1 MMFKPN
7 QTIAA
12 LNRVKDRRAETFV
25 SPSCRAFTRLDL
37 VVTAALVLLLL
48 TVFGV
53 MYFGGH
59 GKAMRC
65 QANLRAMGN
74 AIQDFATE
82 HSDALPPAI
91 IDTKAMMW
99 DSQIVPYLPYKLV
112 KGGID
117 PVFKCPS
124 DSLPHARTRSYTMS
138 GHNMRNENWP
148 PGQDNATGV
157 GLIWNQETITRL
169 LGEPALKIAT
179 TNTDLLAL
187 VKRSQIP
194 SPSETM
200 VLTELINSGNN
211 LKEGRWAAIESPGQQ
226 LEQLFQNGTR
236 IHRGRYNYLM
246 LDGHVELMSPLQAG
260 DTYGNMK
267 MWRISKSD

>member
-1 MMFKPN
+1 MMFKSN
-7 QTIAA
+7 QTIITLIREISWRGKPPA
-12 LNRVKDRRAETFV
+12 
-25 SPSCRAFTRLDL
+25 PQQAFTRLDL
-37 VVTAALVLLLL
+37 VVTAAVVVLLA

-53 MYFGGH
+53 TYFGGH

-65 QANLRAMGN
+65 QANLKALGN
-74 AIQDFATE
+74 AIQDFASE

-91 IDTKAMMW
+91 IDTKAMVW

-112 KGGID
+112 RGGID

-124 DSLPHARTRSYTMS
+124 DALPHARTRSYTMS

-148 PGQDNATGV
+148 PGPDNATGV
-157 GLIWNQETITRL
+157 GLVWNQETLTRL
-169 LGEPALKIAT
+169 LGEPAVKVTA

-187 VKRSQIP
+187 VKRSNIP
-194 SPSETM
+194 SPTDTL

-226 LEQLFQNGTR
+226 LEQFWQNNSI
-236 IHRGRYNYLM
+236 IHRGRYNYWM
-246 LDGHVELMSPLQAG
+246 LDGHVEMMSPLQAG